1 MSSPTELR
9 DLAVEVATEAGAFA
23 LEGLRRVRVSVDAK
37 SSPTDLVTE
46 MDVATEALIVR
57 RLLTARP
64 GDGVLGE
71 EGTVGEGTS
80 GVRWIVDPIDG
91 TTNYVYG
98 LPAFAVS
105 IAAEVHGTVVA
116 GAVAVPMLD
125 EVFSAA
131 TGCGAT
137 CNGAAVHARS
147 SVIEAAR
154 DSGADADTLVGRALL
169 ATGYAYDPVRR
180 GRQAA
185 VIAAVLPRVRDVRR
199 MGAAAVDLCLVAAGR
214 VDAFYEQGLQPWDY
228 AAGALIAREAGAVVT
243 DLDGGP
249 PSSASVVAAPAELH
263 GPLRAL
269 LLDAGARTT

>member
-1 MSSPTELR
+1 MTAPAELR
-9 DLAVEVATEAGAFA
+9 ALAAAVAVEAGAFI
-23 LEGLRRVRVSVDAK
+23 LDGLSRVRSSVASK

-46 MDVATEALIVR
+46 MDVAAEALVVG

-64 GDGVLGE
+64 ADGVLGE
-71 EGTVGEGTS
+71 EGASGAGTS
-80 GVRWIVDPIDG
+80 GIRWIVDPIDG

-105 IAAEVHGTVVA
+105 IAAEVDGTVVA
-116 GAVAVPMLD
+116 GAVAVPALG
-125 EVFSAA
+125 EIFSAA
-131 TGCGAT
+131 AGAGAT
-137 CNGAAVHARS
+137 CNDLPIRAASAV
-147 SVIEAAR
+147 VLAAR
-154 DSGADADTLVGRALL
+154 DDGLGADARLARTLL
-169 ATGYAYDPVRR
+169 ATGYAYDPARR

-185 VIAAVLPRVRDVRR
+185 VIASVLPRVRDVRR

-249 PSSASVVAAPAELH
+249 PSTSSVLAAPADLH
-263 GPLRAL
+263 GPLRDL
-269 LLDAGARTT
+269 LLAAGARSS

>member
-1 MSSPTELR
+1 MTSPAELR
-9 DLAVEVATEAGAFA
+9 GLATTVAVEAGAFVLEA
-23 LEGLRRVRVSVDAK
+23 LTRVRASVDAK

-46 MDVATEALIVR
+46 MDVAAEALVVD
-57 RLLTARP
+57 RLLAARP
-64 GDGVLGE
+64 HDGVLGE
-71 EGTVGEGTS
+71 EGASGAGTS

-105 IAAEVHGTVVA
+105 IAAEVDGTVVA
-116 GAVAVPMLD
+116 GAVAVPMLG

-131 TGCGAT
+131 SGGGAT
-137 CNGAAVHARS
+137 CNDTPIRASSAVLSAARAAGADDDALLARS
-147 SVIEAAR
+147 
-154 DSGADADTLVGRALL
+154 LL
-169 ATGYAYDPVRR
+169 ATGYAYDPARR

-228 AAGALIAREAGAVVT
+228 AAGALVAAEAGALVT
-243 DLDGGP
+243 DLDGGA
-249 PSSASVVAAPAELH
+249 PSTSSVLAAAPDLH
-263 GPLRAL
+263 GPLRTL
-269 LLDAGARTT
+269 LLEAGARST